1 MLRSPQRFLGSF
13 ACCMMEIK
21 LEKRRQIVTV
31 TVKVFIHF
39 EPLELTA
46 DPFVDVL
53 SYHRRSELAL
63 IMMFYRYA
71 SCCWIST
78 LQLNPGVSW
87 SISTRIDLTY
97 RSDIAGINSSPVTA
111 MQPIVRLQRGC
122 SHSIK
127 IPGKTDGQFYW
138 LKKGSDDQR
147 ITCLICSF
155 TFCHFK

>member
-1 MLRSPQRFLGSF
+1 MFYDENKQKGESK
-13 ACCMMEIK
+13 IK
-21 LEKRRQIVTV
+21 SILSQWLSK
-31 TVKVFIHF
+31 FIHF
-39 EPLELTA
+39 EPLEPTA
-46 DPFVDVL
+46 DL
-53 SYHRRSELAL
+53 CWRKSYDRRTEMAL

-78 LQLNPGVSW
+78 LQLNPDARW

-127 IPGKTDGQFYW
+127 IPGKTDDQIYW
-138 LKKGSDDQR
+138 LIKGQM
-147 ITCLICSF
+147 TNE
-155 TFCHFK
+155 